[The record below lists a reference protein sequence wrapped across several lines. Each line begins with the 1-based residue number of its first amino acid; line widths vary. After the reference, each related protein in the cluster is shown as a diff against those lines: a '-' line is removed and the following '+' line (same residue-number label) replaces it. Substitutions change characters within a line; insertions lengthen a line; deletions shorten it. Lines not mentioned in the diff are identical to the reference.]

1 MTEYPYVE
9 REGDCNTHHSGYMLA
24 VMIDVVAGVAVGRCK
39 MPRLVAQHSAR
50 ITNLNLSDA

>member
-1 MTEYPYVE
+1 
-9 REGDCNTHHSGYMLA
+9 
-24 VMIDVVAGVAVGRCK
+24 MIDVVAGVAVGKCK